1 MERVA
6 TILEKLQAQ
15 VKENAPISSLLV
27 QAKMLTAEL
36 EFLLAAKNEVPSFGS
51 GKVTVLPNLSNT
63 IVQIEVCD
71 EEVSPPPPPTV
82 VMETRIEVAAEKKA
96 EPQEEIKIIE
106 PIVEIPATTPAKES
120 AAPTTTVAQEKQVFE
135 LNASFAIEEPVAEI
149 NQQLKQFKQELAD
162 KLQNTPIKDLKKA
175 ISINDRFVFIQELFR
190 GDEAMYERSMKT
202 INGFSILPE
211 ATYWIQRELKVKLGW
226 DNNNEV
232 VRYFDDLVNRRFS

>member
-36 EFLLAAKNEVPSFGS
+36 EFLLAVDNEVPSFGT

-63 IVQIEVCD
+63 IVQIEVWE
-71 EEVSPPPPPTV
+71 EEVPPPPPTAAV
-82 VMETRIEVAAEKKA
+82 EAPVALATETEPESQESTVITESTVEPPEHIPA
-96 EPQEEIKIIE
+96 EPAATLAEEKL
-106 PIVEIPATTPAKES
+106 
-120 AAPTTTVAQEKQVFE
+120 VFE
-135 LNASFAIEEPVAEI
+135 LNASFAGDEPVAEI

-175 ISINDRFVFIQELFR
+175 ITINDRFVFIQELFR